1 MSSKS
6 GYDALMHEICVGLG
20 FCGCIKGGRPLHI
33 DRFIPSKGPVTADQ
47 FVEWVFLAD
56 DMNPNAEPK
65 RWSDLKEKV
74 KLAFVRYMGSEIV
87 DAELLRWSD
96 SGQYQ
101 PRQVHDPLYRKF
113 EVWRRLSSESARR
126 YNCIQHL
133 QTGEYRVLTVDLVFP
148 GREADHAQAQYFVDA
163 FLTCD
168 RSDPAPQ
175 SWFGSLESAIADH
188 DAGFEG

>member
-20 FCGCIKGGRPLHI
+20 FCGCIKNGRPLHI
-33 DRFIPSKGPVTADQ
+33 DRFIPSRGPVTAEQ

-56 DMNPNAEPK
+56 DMNPNVEPK

-74 KLAFVRYMGSEIV
+74 KLAFVRFMGGEIV
-87 DAELLRWSD
+87 DAELLQWSN

-101 PRQVHDPLYRKF
+101 PRHVHDPLYQKF
-113 EVWRRLSSESARR
+113 EVWLRLSSGSARR
-126 YNCIQHL
+126 YNCIQHV
-133 QTGEYRVLTVDLVFP
+133 QTGEYRVLTADLVASS
-148 GREADHAQAQYFVDA
+148 GEADHAQAQYFVDA
-163 FLTCD
+163 FLACD

-175 SWFGSLESAIADH
+175 SWFGSLESAIADR
-188 DAGFEG
+188 DAAFQG